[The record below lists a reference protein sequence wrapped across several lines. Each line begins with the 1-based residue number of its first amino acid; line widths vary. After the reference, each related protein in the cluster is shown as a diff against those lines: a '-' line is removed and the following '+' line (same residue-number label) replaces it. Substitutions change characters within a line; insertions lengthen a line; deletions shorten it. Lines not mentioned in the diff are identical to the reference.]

1 MLIIL
6 NDFYIYLW
14 SQETELK
21 KSYIIIGIILI
32 VLILDQWLKFYIK
45 TNFQYGQGYDIL
57 GLTWAKIHFVEN
69 EGMAF
74 GITLGGKAGK
84 LILSLFRIIMVGV
97 LGYIIKKLIDGGESL
112 GLLISFALIIAGA
125 LGNIIDSAFYGVFFT
140 ESTYHGSP
148 SEFLPSGGG
157 YAPFLFGHVVDM
169 FYFPLIDTVLPDW
182 VPFWGGE
189 SFRFFKPVFNIA
201 DAAISVGV
209 VSILLFH
216 RNFFKEEEKE
226 EKPAENISFTEGT
239 VATDVI
245 SSQEGE

>member
-1 MLIIL
+1 M
-6 NDFYIYLW
+6 
-14 SQETELK
+14 K
-21 KSYIIIGIILI
+21 KSYIIISIILF

-45 TNFQYGQGYDIL
+45 TNFQYGQGFDIL
-57 GLTWAKIHFVEN
+57 GLSWAKIHFVEN

-74 GITLGGKAGK
+74 GITFGGKAGK
-84 LILSLFRIIMVGV
+84 LFLSLFRIIMVGV
-97 LGYIIKKLIDGGESL
+97 LAYMIKKLIEAGESL
-112 GLLISFALIIAGA
+112 GLLVSFALIIAGA

-148 SEFLPSGGG
+148 AEFLPGGGG

-169 FYFPLIDTVLPDW
+169 FYFPLIDTILPDW

-201 DAAISVGV
+201 DAAISIGV

-216 RNFFKEEEKE
+216 RSFFKDQEKE
-226 EKPAENISFTEGT
+226 KKPDENTKFIEGT
-239 VATDVI
+239 VATGVI
-245 SSQEGE
+245 ASKEEE

>member
-1 MLIIL
+1 M
-6 NDFYIYLW
+6 
-14 SQETELK
+14 K
-21 KSYIIIGIILI
+21 KSYTIIAIILL

-45 TNFQYGQGYDIL
+45 TNFQYGQGFDIL
-57 GLTWAKIHFVEN
+57 GLSWAKIHFVEN

-74 GITLGGKAGK
+74 GITFGGSAGK
-84 LILSLFRIIMVGV
+84 LFLSVFRIIMVGV
-97 LGYIIKKLIDGGESL
+97 LAYMIRKLILAGESF

-125 LGNIIDSAFYGVFFT
+125 LGNIIDSAFYGVCFT

-148 SEFLPSGGG
+148 AEFLPAGGG

-189 SFRFFKPVFNIA
+189 SFRFFKPVFNVA
-201 DAAISVGV
+201 DAAISIGV

-216 RNFFKEEEKE
+216 RSFFKEPEKE
-226 EKPAENISFTEGT
+226 EKSKESLSFTDGT

-245 SSQEGE
+245 ASKEGE

>member
-1 MLIIL
+1 M
-6 NDFYIYLW
+6 
-14 SQETELK
+14 
-21 KSYIIIGIILI
+21 
-32 VLILDQWLKFYIK
+32 
-45 TNFQYGQGYDIL
+45 
-57 GLTWAKIHFVEN
+57 GLSWAKIHFVEN

-74 GITLGGKAGK
+74 GITFGGKAGK
-84 LILSLFRIIMVGV
+84 LFLSVFRIIMVGV
-97 LGYIIKKLIDGGESL
+97 LAYMIKKLIEAGESL

-125 LGNIIDSAFYGVFFT
+125 LGNIIDSAFYGMFFT
-140 ESTYHGSP
+140 ESKYHGP
-148 SEFLPSGGG
+148 PAEFLPGGGG

-169 FYFPLIDTVLPDW
+169 FYFPLVDTVLPDW

-216 RNFFKEEEKE
+216 RSFFKETKKE
-226 EKPAENISFTEGT
+226 EKPDENLSFTEGT

-245 SSQEGE
+245 SSKEGE